1 MSVRLSRCVAGR
13 GITLIRRVFEG
24 APSDCINLG
33 LGQPTDPVPD
43 DALEAIRKVL
53 DGKHV
58 PYAPTAGL
66 PVLRKLLAERVYMDG
81 DPSRVLV
88 TAGSQQ
94 ALWVTLMGLV
104 DPGEDVLI
112 AEPGYP
118 AYRMVTGMIGA
129 NAVSVPVTFESG
141 WKLDPDAVE
150 AAWTPKT
157 RALIV
162 ASPANPTGM
171 FAGSQETVERL
182 ARMCEERD
190 AWLVGDEIYAAIRFV
205 EPHRPMSELGDRV
218 IAIGGLAKAFS
229 ATGLRVGWIHAPSEV
244 VQGIMPL
251 LQQVALCAP
260 TLGQHGA
267 IAALHRWGP
276 PLFAEL
282 RERYGQRRAAILEAL
297 ADIPGVRFHAPEGA
311 FYVLVD
317 VSSHATDTFQLAMRL
332 RDEAKVITAPGE
344 SFGPTCGGLLRLSF
358 ASEPS
363 VIREGV
369 ARIASHLHALGRAG
383 A

>member
-1 MSVRLSRCVAGR
+1 MSIRLARSVEGR

-24 APSDCINLG
+24 APADCINLG
-33 LGQPTDPVPD
+33 LGQPTDAVPEA
-43 DALEAIRKVL
+43 ALTAIRKVL

-66 PVLRKLLAERVYMDG
+66 PALRQELATRVYGDG
-81 DPSRVLV
+81 DPSRILV

-104 DPGEDVLI
+104 NPGEDVLI

-129 NAVSVPVTFESG
+129 NPVPVRVTYEGG
-141 WKLDPDAVE
+141 WKLDPAAVE

-171 FAGSQETVERL
+171 FAGSQQDVERL
-182 ARMCEERD
+182 ARLCEERD
-190 AWLVGDEIYAAIRFV
+190 AWLVGDEIYSAIRFV
-205 EPHRPMSELGDRV
+205 EPHRPLVTLGDRV
-218 IAIGGLAKAFS
+218 VAIGGIAKAFA
-229 ATGLRVGWIHAPSEV
+229 ATGLRIGWIHARPEV
-244 VQGIMPL
+244 IQGVMPL

-260 TLGQHGA
+260 TLGQHAA
-267 IAALHRWGP
+267 IAALHEWGE

-282 RERYGQRRAAILEAL
+282 RERYGRRRAAMVTAL
-297 ADIPGVRFHAPEGA
+297 RELGGVRFHEPEGA
-311 FYVLVD
+311 FYVLAD
-317 VSSHATDTFQLAMRL
+317 VSSYATDTFELAMRL
-332 RDEAKVITAPGE
+332 REEARVITAPGE
-344 SFGPTCGGLLRLSF
+344 SFGPDCGGLLRLSF
-358 ASEPS
+358 ASEPE
-363 VIREGV
+363 VLREGV
-369 ARIASHLHALGRAG
+369 SRIAAFLSKIGQRQ
-383 A
+383 